1 MPNQSQKNPGQA
13 YFEVNWSPASGGKV
27 TVPCQFNPTQITLEK
42 GVQYAEINIP
52 GLISPLQQFVRGQTE
67 TLNIELLFDT
77 SDQGMGV
84 SAVSVA
90 SLTDPIYALARIDPK
105 SHTPPVVSFFW
116 GSNFPGHLLPD
127 QVQSQRRNCFTG
139 IVTSV
144 RQVFTLWSSLGVPLR
159 AKLTLTIKEYLSLKT
174 QLKQLNLS
182 SPDKTHAH
190 VIASG
195 ETLSAI
201 SYLYYNDSAEWRE
214 IADANAIDDPRR
226 LSVGRQLT
234 VPSIP
239 TG

>member
-1 MPNQSQKNPGQA
+1 MLPKPGQA
-13 YFEVNWSPASGGKV
+13 YFEVNWSPDSGGMV
-27 TVPCQFNPTQITLEK
+27 TIPCQFNPTQITLEK

-67 TLNIELLFDT
+67 TLNLELLFDT

-84 SAVSVA
+84 NAVSVA
-90 SLTDPIYALARIDPK
+90 TLTDPIYALARIDPK
-105 SHTPPVVSFFW
+105 SHTPPIVSFYW
-116 GSNFPGHLLPD
+116 GSDFPGHLLPK
-127 QVQSQRRNCFTG
+127 QVQNQRRNCFTG
-139 IVTSV
+139 IVSSV

-159 AKLTLTIKEYLSLKT
+159 AKLTLTMKEYLSLDT

-182 SPDKTHAH
+182 SPNKTHAH

-201 SYLYYNDSAEWRE
+201 SYRYYSDSTAWRE
-214 IADANAIDDPRR
+214 IAAANAIDDPRR
-226 LSVGRQLT
+226 LPPGRQLT

-239 TG
+239 SG

>member
-1 MPNQSQKNPGQA
+1 MQKTPGQA
-13 YFEVNWSPASGGKV
+13 YFEVHWHPASGGDV
-27 TVPCQFNPTQITLEK
+27 TIPCQFNPTQITLEK

-52 GLISPLQQFVRGQTE
+52 GLLSPLQQFVRGQAE
-67 TLNIELLFDT
+67 TLSVELLFDT

-84 SAVSVA
+84 NALSVA
-90 SLTDPIYALARIDPK
+90 TLTDPVYALTHIDPK
-105 SHTPPVVSFFW
+105 SHAPPVVSFYW
-116 GSNFPGHLLPD
+116 GSGFPGHLLPL
-127 QVQSQRRNCFTG
+127 QVQHQARECFTG

-159 AKLTLTIKEYLSLKT
+159 AKLTLTIKEYLSLDT

-190 VIASG
+190 VIARG

-201 SYLYYNDSAEWRE
+201 SYLYYNDSTDWRE
-214 IADANAIDDPRR
+214 IADANAIEDPRR
-226 LSVGRQLT
+226 LSIGRQIT

-239 TG
+239 SG

>member
-1 MPNQSQKNPGQA
+1 MMLKPGQA
-13 YFEVNWSPASGGKV
+13 SFDVYWSAASGGTA

-67 TLNIELLFDT
+67 TLNAELFFDT
-77 SDQGMGV
+77 SDQGMGAD
-84 SAVSVA
+84 AVSVA
-90 SLTDPIYALARIDPK
+90 TLTDPVYAMTRIDPNT
-105 SHTPPVVSFFW
+105 HAPPIVSFFW
-116 GSNFPGHLLPD
+116 GTDFPGNLLPD
-127 QVQSQRRNCFTG
+127 QVQDQRRSCFTG
-139 IVTSV
+139 IVSSV

-159 AKLTLTIKEYLSLKT
+159 AKLTLTMKEYLSLDD
-174 QLKQLNLS
+174 QLDQLHLS

-190 VIASG
+190 VTARG
-195 ETLSAI
+195 ETLGAI
-201 SYLYYNDSAEWRE
+201 AYHYYSDSTAWRQ

-226 LSVGRQLT
+226 LMPGRQLT